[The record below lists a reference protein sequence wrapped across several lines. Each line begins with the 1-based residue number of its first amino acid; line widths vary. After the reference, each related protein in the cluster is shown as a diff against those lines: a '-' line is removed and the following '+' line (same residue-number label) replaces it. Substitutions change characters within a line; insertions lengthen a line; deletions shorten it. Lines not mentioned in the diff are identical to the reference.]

1 MKNWNRMMGH
11 LLVAG
16 SLLVGTAAFAQD
28 TSKPMHK
35 GKDFE
40 TRLARMTEQL
50 SLSEDQ
56 TARMRAIHADH
67 ARRMADVR
75 KMEDEAERQAAMKEL
90 RNAKHDAMQAVLT
103 PEQKARKEQLK
114 AERRA
119 AHEKGDGQRKGHQHG
134 GHRHKGG
141 KPVDR

>member
-1 MKNWNRMMGH
+1 MKSWNRITGH

-16 SLLVGTAAFAQD
+16 ILLVGNAVFAQD

-35 GKDFE
+35 GKDHE
-40 TRLARMTEQL
+40 ARLARMTEQL
-50 SLSEDQ
+50 ALSEDQ
-56 TARMRAIHADH
+56 AARMRAIHADH

-90 RNAKHDAMQAVLT
+90 RGAKRVAMQAVLT
-103 PEQKARKEQLK
+103 PEQKARMEQLK

-119 AHEKGDGQRKGHQHG
+119 AHEKGDGQHKGHQHG
-134 GHRHKGG
+134 GYRHKGG